1 MEQGGTTANYN
12 GNSLENFIEHKLNE
26 IGYKFIDKK
35 KFEPAIY
42 LEQPIYSKQVYICRS
57 IYDTTV
63 YCDFILY
70 HPKKHKECLII
81 ESKWQQSKGSVD
93 EKYPYLILNIQHK
106 YPHKTLLVIDGGGYK
121 ENALKWL
128 KKQVGN
134 NLIGV
139 MNMSDFQIW
148 ANKGKI

>member
-1 MEQGGTTANYN
+1 MEQGGTTANYT
-12 GNSLENFIEHKLNE
+12 GNRLEKFIEHTLNE
-26 IGYKFIDKK
+26 LGYKFVDKK

-42 LEQPIYSKQVYICRS
+42 LEQPIYSKQFYVGKS
-57 IYDTTV
+57 IYETSM

-70 HPKKHKECLII
+70 HPTKHKDCLII

-106 YPHKTLLVIDGGGYK
+106 HPNKTILVIDGGGYK

-128 KKQVGN
+128 HSQVGN
-134 NLIGV
+134 NLLGV
-139 MNMSDFQIW
+139 FNMSEFQIW